1 MYGEERDAYRV
12 LWGSLMETDHLKDLD
27 VCGRI
32 ILKRILAKHN
42 GEERG
47 MDLPGSGQE
56 QIAGSCKHGNEL
68 HVLQKAGGFSH

>member
-1 MYGEERDAYRV
+1 M
-12 LWGSLMETDHLKDLD
+12 
-27 VCGRI
+27 

-56 QIAGSCKHGNEL
+56 QIEESCKHGNEL
-68 HVLQKAGGFSH
+68 HVLQKAGRFSH

>member
-12 LWGSLMETDHLKDLD
+12 SRGRLMETDHLKEQD
-27 VCGRI
+27 VRGRI

-56 QIAGSCKHGNEL
+56 QIAGSREHSNEL
-68 HVLQKAGGFSH
+68 HVLQKAGGFNN